1 MCVCV
6 CGGGRFRWGTSFL
19 SGDVP
24 LVGDLVLMGGF
35 SKKNQDGGGTPQAT
49 PPPTPT
55 LWETLILSIFANI
68 QVGKHAEYCISSN
81 KGHPLISAAS
91 SVIGD
96 FLEIFSKVFRTA
108 MLKSNHM
115 QWVCNGYSRRNKWV
129 TQRLNKECFKF
140 SNKYI
145 KFSNL
150 KLFSSPWGVWFG
162 LLILKT
168 IQNCIIVIFHL
179 MCLTNPFFQPA
190 GYSFGWHLLFH
201 NWCKAI
207 KWSFLIS
214 VPKSATKM
222 YVCVKGFFYG
232 KYNFHHSWVIFPTTL
247 NSNFV
252 KWKLTFTL
260 V

>member
-1 MCVCV
+1 
-6 CGGGRFRWGTSFL
+6 
-19 SGDVP
+19 
-24 LVGDLVLMGGF
+24 
-35 SKKNQDGGGTPQAT
+35 
-49 PPPTPT
+49 
-55 LWETLILSIFANI
+55 
-68 QVGKHAEYCISSN
+68 
-81 KGHPLISAAS
+81 
-91 SVIGD
+91 
-96 FLEIFSKVFRTA
+96 

-150 KLFSSPWGVWFG
+150 KLFSSSWGVWFG

-179 MCLTNPFFQPA
+179 MCLTNPFFHPA

-207 KWSFLIS
+207 KWSFLFS